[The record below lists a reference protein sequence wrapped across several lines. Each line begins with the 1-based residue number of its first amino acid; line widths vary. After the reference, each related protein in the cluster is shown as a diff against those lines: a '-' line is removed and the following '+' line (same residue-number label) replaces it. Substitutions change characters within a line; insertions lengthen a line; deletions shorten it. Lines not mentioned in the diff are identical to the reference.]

1 VILGSGSV
9 RSAVSS
15 FFLVE
20 SWRPSHLVQRTPG
33 ISNRSDSRNAVI
45 TPVQFRVSLA
55 ACCIFVIRFLLILL
69 IVTRFG
75 VVLIRVVAMYS
86 VSVYRV
92 SQLAHSPRAHS
103 LQSAFAS
110 LTQATMKDSN
120 SHFSVVR
127 SHCGSCA
134 VELSKS

>member
-33 ISNRSDSRNAVI
+33 IFNRSNSRNAVI
-45 TPVQFRVSLA
+45 TPVQFRVVLA

-110 LTQATMKDSN
+110 LAQATMKDSN